1 LINRNLNQHN
11 RRSIRL
17 KDYDYTTPWWY
28 YITICTYNRKNPFG
42 QIINGKMILS
52 ELGIIVEEEWL
63 NTAKLRKDV
72 ELDYY
77 VIMPN
82 HFHGIII
89 NNSRGTMHR
98 APTNPKFGNPISGS
112 LSTIIG
118 AFKAAVTRKINR
130 LIKQPVL
137 KIWQRNFYEHII
149 RNEND
154 LNNIRSY
161 IELNPLK
168 WEIDEYYN
176 N

>member
-1 LINRNLNQHN
+1 
-11 RRSIRL
+11 
-17 KDYDYTTPWWY
+17 
-28 YITICTYNRKNPFG
+28 
-42 QIINGKMILS
+42 MILS

-63 NTAKLRKDV
+63 NTEKLRSNV

-77 VIMPN
+77 IIMPN
-82 HFHGIII
+82 HLHGIII

-118 AFKAAVTRKINR
+118 AFKTAVTRKINQ

-154 LNNIRSY
+154 LNNIRKC

-168 WEIDEYYN
+168 WELDEYFKN
-176 N
+176 

>member
-1 LINRNLNQHN
+1 MKLN
-11 RRSIRL
+11 
-17 KDYDYTTPWWY
+17 
-28 YITICTYNRKNPFG
+28 
-42 QIINGKMILS
+42 
-52 ELGIIVEEEWL
+52 ELGNIVEEEWL
-63 NTAKLRKDV
+63 KTEKLRKDV

-130 LIKQPVL
+130 LIKQPVS

-154 LNNIRSY
+154 LNNIRKY
-161 IELNPLK
+161 IEFNPLK
-168 WEIDEYYN
+168 WELDEYYRE
-176 N
+176 